1 MADFQSRIAEFE
13 KENIKIIAASVDPAD
28 KTGAFAEKLG
38 LTFSVGIDLD
48 AEAVSEITGAFYEGE
63 KKYLHP
69 SNFILRPDKTVEQ
82 SVYSS
87 GPLGRLTAGDSLA
100 LIQYYKSQKK

>member
-13 KENIKIIAASVDPAD
+13 KENIKVIAASVDPTD
-28 KTGAFAEKLG
+28 KTSEFAEKLG
-38 LTFSVGIDLD
+38 LTYPVGINLD
-48 AEAVSEITGAFYEGE
+48 AEAISQVTGAFYDDE

-69 SNFILRPDKTVEQ
+69 ANFILRPDKTLEQ